1 MREQSSRWLSPAAR
15 DRVEAAAAAA
25 RAWMPD
31 NDAEIDALY
40 QGPLEAFTDAR
51 NALAKSAKRADI
63 KTLQKPSLPA
73 WAVNQLFWHR
83 RPVIDRLVKAA
94 EAVRLE
100 HGKTLAGKAADIRAA
115 EQAHRDA
122 VKDALAEAR
131 TALGEAG
138 HPLTAATLD
147 AVRDTLQVL
156 PSPEA
161 NGRLTRPLAPQ
172 GFAALAGF
180 TVAAGT
186 ARVCALSRRGRRPL
200 GPPSRGTL
208 PTTMR
213 KPRRRPRPSGPAP
226 RETPSAP
233 SANAARPPRKRS
245 RARERRS
252 SAPTSHSTTPSGWRK
267 SDVPNVT
274 SPPPRTRRPSGI
286 WTASGLPG
294 LVVRAR
300 LDAPQASARFPIV
313 DSNGRRPGRR
323 GRRGARAGPGRR
335 CAAQPQAAV
344 RRSATGGAGAAVR
357 RRAHRRGRRAGTVP
371 HPRHR
376 RLDGGDRRRRQRVAG
391 RAHTSADDPD
401 DLRRGRRGV
410 AALVERRQ
418 RPLHPSGRQPA
429 RDVGA
434 AARCGDGAAAGV
446 VERQGPGAVTERHE
460 DRPGPARGQRRR
472 RCATTNSSTS

>member
-1 MREQSSRWLSPAAR
+1 
-15 DRVEAAAAAA
+15 
-25 RAWMPD
+25 MPD
-31 NDAEIDALY
+31 IDAEIDALY

-180 TVAAGT
+180 TVAPGRPDLRVVPPRTQAAG
-186 ARVCALSRRGRRPL
+186 
-200 GPPSRGTL
+200 
-208 PTTMR
+208 
-213 KPRRRPRPSGPAP
+213 
-226 RETPSAP
+226 SADKTD
-233 SANAARPPRKRS
+233 AVDDDAEAEAEAEAARA
-245 RARERRS
+245 RARREAERAERERRK
-252 SAPTSHSTTPSGWRK
+252 AAEK
-267 SDVPNVT
+267 
-274 SPPPRTRRPSGI
+274 
-286 WTASGLPG
+286 ALE
-294 LVVRAR
+294 
-300 LDAPQASARFPIV
+300 SAR
-313 DSNGRRPGRR
+313 
-323 GRRGARAGPGRR
+323 AALQRADIALDDAERV
-335 CAAQPQAAV
+335 AKK
-344 RRSATGGAGAAVR
+344 
-357 RRAHRRGRRAGTVP
+357 RRAERDLAAAAHEKAKRD
-371 HPRHR
+371 
-376 RLDGGDRRRRQRVAG
+376 LDG
-391 RAHTSADDPD
+391 
-401 DLRRGRRGV
+401 
-410 AALVERRQ
+410 
-418 RPLHPSGRQPA
+418 
-429 RDVGA
+429 
-434 AARCGDGAAAGV
+434 
-446 VERQGPGAVTERHE
+446 
-460 DRPGPARGQRRR
+460 
-472 RCATTNSSTS
+472 

>member
-1 MREQSSRWLSPAAR
+1 MA
-15 DRVEAAAAAA
+15 DI
-25 RAWMPD
+25 
-31 NDAEIDALY
+31 DAEIDALY

-180 TVAAGT
+180 TVAPGRPDV
-186 ARVCALSRRGRRPL
+186 ARCPAADTGRWARRQD
-200 GPPSRGTL
+200 
-208 PTTMR
+208 
-213 KPRRRPRPSGPAP
+213 RRRRRRREAEAEAEAARARP
-226 RETPSAP
+226 REKPSAP
-233 SANAARPPRKRS
+233 SGKPQGRRES
-245 RARERRS
+245 AREREGGVAAR
-252 SAPTSHSTTPSGWRK
+252 R
-267 SDVPNVT
+267 DR
-274 SPPPRTRRPSGI
+274 PR
-286 WTASGLPG
+286 
-294 LVVRAR
+294 
-300 LDAPQASARFPIV
+300 
-313 DSNGRRPGRR
+313 
-323 GRRGARAGPGRR
+323 
-335 CAAQPQAAV
+335 
-344 RRSATGGAGAAVR
+344 R
-357 RRAHRRGRRAGTVP
+357 RRAGGEEATRRA
-371 HPRHR
+371 
-376 RLDGGDRRRRQRVAG
+376 
-391 RAHTSADDPD
+391 
-401 DLRRGRRGV
+401 
-410 AALVERRQ
+410 
-418 RPLHPSGRQPA
+418 
-429 RDVGA
+429 
-434 AARCGDGAAAGV
+434 
-446 VERQGPGAVTERHE
+446 
-460 DRPGPARGQRRR
+460 
-472 RCATTNSSTS
+472 